1 MREQNSY
8 SYYTKYR
15 LISLGDTM
23 NYIVNIDGSITR
35 TSIPTSTFNQRL
47 EEKYPTSLD
56 TELEYNKSLTYDEHK
71 LVD

>member
-1 MREQNSY
+1 
-8 SYYTKYR
+8 
-15 LISLGDTM
+15 M

-35 TSIPTSTFNQRL
+35 TSIPSSTFNQRL